1 MRSTI
6 DVILRLLVLTTSP
19 TGVWPFGETFSE
31 QHNLFLPYDQ
41 DMLCNEG
48 TRWSC
53 FCSASSKMNQS
64 SLCAFNF
71 DHLQAVGVQ
80 FDGCSLQLNRTVRH
94 DQSYEQ
100 FIKDYLAWWI
110 REECS
115 IANCFGVEQTRISNL
130 NSSQIVFIQAECS
143 FADVN
148 ITRLSFVVAADS
160 NAEQPNWIPAST
172 VASILNARL
181 HLLQNILSTDHLVIE
196 TVIIHQPAPTL
207 PPTLDEIP
215 QNEQPTKY
223 TPIHII
229 YLTAS
234 LAIAI
239 VLIAWAY
246 SCYIFTRLNFQFKTT
261 KFSYHLNRQ
270 RSMHHAAESSV
281 HYLLLFINLKFILN
295 ILKKNEY
302 LDIQINLHIILFN
315 AIYTS

>member
-1 MRSTI
+1 LLNMRSTV

-19 TGVWPFGETFSE
+19 PRVWSFVETFTE

-53 FCSASSKMNQS
+53 FCSVSMKTNQS
-64 SLCAFNF
+64 LLCAFNF

-94 DQSYEQ
+94 GQSYEQ

-115 IANCFGVEQTRISNL
+115 IANCFGVEQSRISNL

-148 ITRLSFVVAADS
+148 VTRLSFVVAADS
-160 NAEQPNWIPAST
+160 NPEPPTWIPAST

-181 HLLQNILSTDHLVIE
+181 HLLQNVLSTDHLVIE

-234 LAIAI
+234 LAIAT

-246 SCYIFTRLNFQFKTT
+246 SCYIFTRSSRRCSFCKP
-261 KFSYHLNRQ
+261 KEKPVRSSAQ
-270 RSMHHAAESSV
+270 RKALFRTSSGSECSELTQIESETV
-281 HYLLLFINLKFILN
+281 QT
-295 ILKKNEY
+295 
-302 LDIQINLHIILFN
+302 DQ
-315 AIYTS
+315 

>member
-172 VASILNARL
+172 VASILNA
-181 HLLQNILSTDHLVIE
+181 
-196 TVIIHQPAPTL
+196 P
-207 PPTLDEIP
+207 
-215 QNEQPTKY
+215 
-223 TPIHII
+223 
-229 YLTAS
+229 
-234 LAIAI
+234 IAI

-246 SCYIFTRLNFQFKTT
+246 SCYIFTRSSRRCSFCQSKE
-261 KFSYHLNRQ
+261 KPVRSSAQ
-270 RSMHHAAESSV
+270 RKSLFRTSSGSECSELTQIESETV
-281 HYLLLFINLKFILN
+281 QTDH
-295 ILKKNEY
+295 
-302 LDIQINLHIILFN
+302 
-315 AIYTS
+315 